1 MVTVPLTGSVSAM
14 VRGIR
19 SPYSSTRRMMNC
31 PAFAFRAISGAS
43 TSSSVTVAF
52 SSRFRTILTMSS
64 PLFASASALFP
75 DAFLGRSPNENR
87 PLRKKR

>member
-1 MVTVPLTGSVSAM
+1 MVSPTFWKMMVTVPFSGSVSAM

-43 TSSSVTVAF
+43 TSSSVTVGF
-52 SSRFRTILTMSS
+52 SSCFLTIFTMS
-64 PLFASASALFP
+64 L
-75 DAFLGRSPNENR
+75 
-87 PLRKKR
+87 LRYMKYANLLNWVPGKKTI